1 MKKEKGKKECT
12 KFQEKKTR
20 IQKREKWEELD
31 EKIAMEMDVEGS
43 RGRRKEEKRKKKEKR
58 RKRKKKRRRRKQRER
73 TILSRVKR

>member
-31 EKIAMEMDVEGS
+31 EKIAMEMDVKGS
-43 RGRRKEEKRKKKEKR
+43 RGRRKEEKRKKKRKKEEREKR
-58 RKRKKKRRRRKQRER
+58 KEGGGSRESER
-73 TILSRVKR
+73 F